1 MSDGSGIA
9 RLSQHDAVR
18 RGEVLPIV
26 PPTYEGPLAGVTD
39 IQDLADLLTK
49 EFVFVL
55 PDIPIRLLSPI

>member
-26 PPTYEGPLAGVTD
+26 PPTYEGPLAEKVSQIFKTSL
-39 IQDLADLLTK
+39 IC
-49 EFVFVL
+49 
-55 PDIPIRLLSPI
+55 